1 MIHNLFS
8 PRHSRRQSHDRSP
21 SASVSTSRSVPK
33 QFTFSSGERDR
44 SLFINCVTQVQRNL
58 KHAVGSPS
66 LLHTLAS
73 YYTRREPYVD
83 QRPFCV
89 SLSFSTFLFHMQMSR
104 ISLADTDLYVQ
115 LVAQV
120 LSQIT
125 EEEKPSH
132 PFVRMVLNDRIF
144 GIPSPTCAGAAHCV
158 VLAPPHQ
165 YRAFSRMVT
174 SLIALNTVPEDTLF
188 QFHQKLYHFC
198 EASSPLVSNRSL
210 TLLIRT
216 VKNVELVE
224 QANALQLVLRAKP
237 MKMNVDFVLACFE
250 RLKRI
255 AIDPATGPRFVGALC
270 IHCSEIFL
278 RFRSPIRRE
287 YVTGFLYPSLRR
299 YDMEPFLNVPETRE
313 HLLRQL
319 LLQCTSGLSPSNPY
333 YLCVAAVVQR
343 RLDDE
348 RTGALELVH
357 LLHTQMPQAAY
368 FIAALAVDPQMSVAV
383 FCKIIITL
391 SRGAGHAMVGGE
403 GADHDEVA
411 AVMGDNAGCVYNII
425 FTLREVIRSCSLL
438 ASSSSQA
445 SDMLSSLGLAL
456 PLTGIERLGR
466 VASQAFDGSRQDVS
480 LEPELLCAEMTM
492 ILHHKHLEEAIESSF
507 HFFKDATRQ
516 CSSCGLQNSAA
527 FICPVTHSLH
537 LAGQVSASR
546 VLSTL
551 AECASSQTLQ
561 RCLIQYIQNPE
572 VQMDS
577 ALHALLF
584 YILSHAGSSTK
595 NIFDALEPY
604 IRGTLLGVSSMDPM
618 QSASANL
625 GFSTPSSKMTGE
637 QRANVLMLHVR
648 LVCLFPDRI
657 SNDYYDSL
665 LTVLLSVPLENNH
678 DMLVLWYMANILV
691 RQSGI
696 HLELLATDPLE
707 NNFCIDYPGCAP
719 SSQES
724 ALNAQRVLKLLDKAH
739 SFSAESRKL
748 VGCCVCRL
756 IQDFNLQAPNI
767 VGNLLSSFGL
777 ASFSFDSLAYFALP
791 IGEHSTFWSFF
802 LQQMRSSAPART
814 AFMAALA
821 KSVGRRFR
829 IERPSAAVSI
839 RGLESTGHIFAVWML
854 EAMKRS
860 PSLSR
865 VTLFMVSNWMK
876 QAGHFPGKFACL
888 VYTCSQLIEAVVSR
902 FEGSSAVERE
912 AETAAD
918 QRIFADSVTKATTNL
933 EKTLPRLQKLIQT
946 SLRGEENPAFCR
958 LLQRIEKKSIF
969 TLAKVAGRL
978 DDLSEDTEENSD
990 DLPYEFPTSSTAIHE
1005 ESDTRHSNDT
1015 LQNHLRAEGEEE
1027 SVAEGDAEN
1036 HMDEGTVPLSLEELQ
1051 HNEDDDFF
1059 ATFPERER
1067 EENQTE
1073 ESDGSSHD
1081 ARTRFQDRTQIYD
1094 PSGRQR
1100 NTLPFLSSPLSTEE
1114 EEPEISVRRTLSSP
1128 SQESSAVGHSG
1139 TAPLP
1144 TSGSTSPIQRHEGLH
1159 TANAKETSN
1168 LAKNQPFTAT
1178 DGSTENVPGWYE
1190 PSMVE
1195 WSTNSDELSP
1205 GQKQGVSASL
1215 TQEGAPIPSAMALEY
1230 LSHHQGMD
1238 SLQEEMA
1245 QLRGSSTLSF
1255 TASSLQ
1261 HVDQLAR
1268 EQVVSHFIPTTVL
1281 PPASIPSEANSYH
1294 QPHATTTSSGPIQ
1307 PLPLPMEDGDATYP
1321 TAPQGSTTAALSWA
1335 PPPLEPSSSLRD
1347 GMRVGVRKET
1357 IVDGETAILPVSE
1370 VSLPPPVSYPRHDRS
1385 DDRKRPRVEPMTS
1398 IEPNATASHGV
1409 PKGMLYLLQRNHEND
1424 AQRSALLHEL
1434 RSAVGYTNPST
1445 SSATV
1450 APAVVRSPGESS
1462 GHAPPAPSAV
1472 GNGEHNLQKTP
1483 YGPIRI
1489 PQCLVEQ
1496 KNDTAMHELRQAM
1509 GSRNVNNVAEETG
1522 KTGQRRRSKGG
1533 STAER
1538 STSLALWAEM
1548 SAVPMPNY
1556 VTDLQYSMELF

>member
-21 SASVSTSRSVPK
+21 SVFASTSRIAPK
-33 QFTFSSGERDR
+33 QSAFSDGERDR
-44 SLFINCVTQVQRNL
+44 SLFTNCVTQVQRNL
-58 KHAVGSPS
+58 KHAVSSPS

-115 LVAQV
+115 LVAHI

-132 PFVRMVLNDRIF
+132 PFVKMVLNDRIF

-174 SLIALNTVPEDTLF
+174 SLIALNIVPEDTLF
-188 QFHQKLYHFC
+188 QFHQKLYQFC

-216 VKNVELVE
+216 VRNVELVE

-287 YVTGFLYPSLRR
+287 YVTGYLYPSLRR
-299 YDMEPFLNVPETRE
+299 YDMEPFLKVPETRE

-383 FCKIIITL
+383 FCKIIIIL

-445 SDMLSSLGLAL
+445 SDMLKSLGLAL

-466 VASQAFDGSRQDVS
+466 VASEAFDGSRQDVS

-537 LAGQVSASR
+537 LAGQVNASR
-546 VLSTL
+546 VLAAL

-561 RCLIQYIQNPE
+561 RCLIRYIQNPE

-595 NIFDALEPY
+595 SVFDGLEPY
-604 IRGTLLGVSSMDPM
+604 IRGTLLGISSMDQM
-618 QSASANL
+618 ESAAANL
-625 GFSTPSSKMTGE
+625 GFSAPSSRMTGE

-665 LTVLLSVPLENNH
+665 LTVLSNVPLENNH
-678 DMLVLWYMANILV
+678 DMLGLWYMANILV

-707 NNFCIDYPGCAP
+707 NNFCIGYPGCAP

-777 ASFSFDSLAYFALP
+777 VSFSFDSLAYFALP

-821 KSVGRRFR
+821 KSIGRRFR

-839 RGLESTGHIFAVWML
+839 RGLESTGHIFSVWML

-876 QAGHFPGKFACL
+876 QGGHFPGKFACL
-888 VYTCSQLIEAVVSR
+888 VYTCSLLIEAVVSR
-902 FEGSSAVERE
+902 FEGSSAVDRE
-912 AETAAD
+912 AETAVD
-918 QRIFADSVTKATTNL
+918 QRIFADAVTKGTTNL
-933 EKTLPRLQKLIQT
+933 EKSLPRLQKLIQV
-946 SLRGEENPAFCR
+946 SLRGEENPLFCR

-969 TLAKVAGRL
+969 TVAKVTGRL
-978 DDLSEDTEENSD
+978 DDLTEETEEDSD
-990 DLPYEFPTSSTAIHE
+990 DLQYEMPSSSTVIDGG
-1005 ESDTRHSNDT
+1005 SDTRHSNQT
-1015 LQNHLRAEGEEE
+1015 LQNHLNVEGEEE
-1027 SVAEGDAEN
+1027 NVTEEDMEN
-1036 HMDEGTVPLSLEELQ
+1036 HMDEGTVSLSLEELH

-1059 ATFPERER
+1059 TTFPERER
-1067 EENQTE
+1067 EVNQTE
-1073 ESDGSSHD
+1073 EADRSPYD
-1081 ARTRFQDRTQIYD
+1081 ARPPFQDRTQIYD
-1094 PSGRQR
+1094 PTGLQR
-1100 NTLPFLSSPLSTEE
+1100 NTLPFLSSPLSTDEE
-1114 EEPEISVRRTLSSP
+1114 QEISLKGTLSSP
-1128 SQESSAVGHSG
+1128 SQESGAVPHRG
-1139 TAPLP
+1139 TGSLP
-1144 TSGSTSPIQRHEGLH
+1144 TTGSASPVQPHEALLS
-1159 TANAKETSN
+1159 TNAKEASDP
-1168 LAKNQPFTAT
+1168 AKNPPHTAT
-1178 DGSTENVPGWYE
+1178 EAVTKNVPSWYE

-1195 WSTNSDELSP
+1195 WSTNSDEMSP
-1205 GQKQGVSASL
+1205 EQKQGVSASV
-1215 TQEGAPIPSAMALEY
+1215 TQEGVPIPSAMALEY

-1245 QLRGSSTLSF
+1245 QLRGASSVSF
-1255 TASSLQ
+1255 TSSSLQ
-1261 HVDQLAR
+1261 HVDQLTR

-1281 PPASIPSEANSYH
+1281 PPASIPSQANSYH
-1294 QPHATTTSSGPIQ
+1294 QPHATAAASGTSQ
-1307 PLPLPMEDGDATYP
+1307 QLLFPLKHGDATYH
-1321 TAPQGSTTAALSWA
+1321 TAPQGVTTAALSWA
-1335 PPPLEPSSSLRD
+1335 PPLLESSSSHGD
-1347 GMRVGVRKET
+1347 GMRVGLMEET

-1370 VSLPPPVSYPRHDRS
+1370 ESLPPQVPYARQERS
-1385 DDRKRPRVEPMTS
+1385 DDRKRSRFEPSTS
-1398 IEPNATASHGV
+1398 IGQNVAASRSL

-1424 AQRSALLHEL
+1424 AQRSSLLDEL
-1434 RSAVGYTNPST
+1434 RSTVGYTNPST

-1450 APAVVRSPGESS
+1450 APAAVCSPGECS
-1462 GHAPPAPSAV
+1462 GVAALAPSTV
-1472 GNGEHNLQKTP
+1472 VNGEHNLQKTP
-1483 YGPIRI
+1483 YGQILI

-1509 GSRNVNNVAEETG
+1509 GSRSVNDVGEETG
-1522 KTGQRRRSKGG
+1522 KAGHRRRSKGG

-1548 SAVPMPNY
+1548 SAVSMPNY